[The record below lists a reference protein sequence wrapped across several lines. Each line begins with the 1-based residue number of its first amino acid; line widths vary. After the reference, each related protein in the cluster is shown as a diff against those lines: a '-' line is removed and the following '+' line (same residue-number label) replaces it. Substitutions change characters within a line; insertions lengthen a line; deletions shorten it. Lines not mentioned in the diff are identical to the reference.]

1 MDRELRELHRGAR
14 EERNRQP
21 ASTPFADRPR
31 RARGRVTS
39 RSVAIPV
46 TSAPFDSVARYP
58 GFAGLSASR
67 PVQQE
72 DTPMAALIQP
82 MTDDEDVIREIE
94 TVPLR
99 RDTRSVVVRVTD
111 AIRAAGLE
119 QGGSFRFDP
128 HAVEELG
135 MLPAIGSTSAAD
147 GRSEPL
153 TRSIQHKGD
162 GTSLS
167 LAIPRPALEAL
178 EIDPDPDEI
187 DWGDPPKLTVYAGDQ
202 LLAFERPTQRT
213 LSIDRDD
220 DSD

>member
-1 MDRELRELHRGAR
+1 MAEL
-14 EERNRQP
+14 
-21 ASTPFADRPR
+21 T
-31 RARGRVTS
+31 
-39 RSVAIPV
+39 
-46 TSAPFDSVARYP
+46 
-58 GFAGLSASR
+58 
-67 PVQQE
+67 
-72 DTPMAALIQP
+72 QP
-82 MTDDEDVIREIE
+82 MTDGEDIIREIE

-99 RDTRSVVVRVTD
+99 RDTRSVVVRVTE

-167 LAIPRPALEAL
+167 LAIPQPALEAL
-178 EIDPDPDEI
+178 GIDPETI
-187 DWGDPPKLTVYAGDQ
+187 DWENPPKLTVYAGDQ
-202 LLAFERPTQRT
+202 LLAFERPEQRT
-213 LSIDRDD
+213 LPIDRDD
-220 DSD
+220 DQDDGGDQDGE